1 MVSAATPQ
9 GISLATS
16 YRLDEKDLDYRRGD
30 TAVGFSNDIFQAS
43 LIYTHIAA
51 QPQYGFITDND
62 EIQTRAQVKFKEY
75 WSVFGTVAYDLNS
88 SEVTRQGIGL
98 SYEDECTIFSIAYLS
113 KKDTVSASA
122 SDWSIGARITFR
134 TLGDINLGN
143 VAESTF

>member
-1 MVSAATPQ
+1 MFGINTPQ

-75 WSVFGTVAYDLNS
+75 WSVFGTVAYDLNN